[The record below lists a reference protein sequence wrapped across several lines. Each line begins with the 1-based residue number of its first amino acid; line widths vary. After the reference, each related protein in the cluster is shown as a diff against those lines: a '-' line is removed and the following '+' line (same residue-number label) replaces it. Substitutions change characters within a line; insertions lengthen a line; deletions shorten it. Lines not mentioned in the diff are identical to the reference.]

1 MIEIDQEIGT
11 TGEGGERKKLSFNG
25 SSNILDISTRC
36 IFSRNVFKGFSAGA
50 FPSKRRELVA
60 SLEEKEETEQS
71 GQPNR

>member
-11 TGEGGERKKLSFNG
+11 TGEGGRKKLSFNG
-25 SSNILDISTRC
+25 SSNISTRC